1 MTPEFKEGSGVHVD
15 FTSKTVVL
23 IGEDV
28 IDYVTGLVEGP
39 LDEDTVEALAH
50 GLVKVQY
57 PDLFKEGERGWSLG
71 AEEEN
76 IKYLLSKLDTALGPV
91 EFYSDGGIHGAV

>member
-1 MTPEFKEGSGVHVD
+1 MIQEFKEGSGIHVD

-23 IGEDV
+23 IGRDM
-28 IDYVTGLVEGP
+28 IDYVTGLVDVP
-39 LDEDTVEALAH
+39 LDEDVVEGIAH

-71 AEEEN
+71 AEEED
-76 IKYLLSKLDTALGPV
+76 IKYLLSKLDPSLGPV
-91 EFYSDGGIHGAV
+91 EFHSDGGVHGSV